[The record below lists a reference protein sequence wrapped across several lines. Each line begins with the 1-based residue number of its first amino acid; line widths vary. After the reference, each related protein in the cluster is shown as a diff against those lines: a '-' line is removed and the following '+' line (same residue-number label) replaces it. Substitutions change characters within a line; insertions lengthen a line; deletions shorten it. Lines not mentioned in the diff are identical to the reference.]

1 LFLGINI
8 LPGVSGEIFHLPFW
22 LKIGTL
28 EKLLKMF
35 MSICLSKNI
44 GEMVGQEVT
53 VRGWLYNKRSSGS
66 IAFLEIRDG
75 FGWLSAVASKSG
87 VSESVWT
94 AIESL
99 NQESSL
105 TVTGLV
111 KQHPKKIYQHSQLFL
126 SFPFRILPEF
136 LP

>member
-53 VRGWLYNKRSSGS
+53 VRGWVYRPG
-66 IAFLEIRDG
+66 EY
-75 FGWLSAVASKSG
+75 
-87 VSESVWT
+87 SENHFR
-94 AIESL
+94 ACKL
-99 NQESSL
+99 
-105 TVTGLV
+105 
-111 KQHPKKIYQHSQLFL
+111 SQLAHKIVL
-126 SFPFRILPEF
+126 
-136 LP
+136 